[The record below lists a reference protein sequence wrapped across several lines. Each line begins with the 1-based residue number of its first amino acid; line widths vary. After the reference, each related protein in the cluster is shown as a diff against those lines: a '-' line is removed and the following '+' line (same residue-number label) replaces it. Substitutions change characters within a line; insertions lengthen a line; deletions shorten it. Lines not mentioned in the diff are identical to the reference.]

1 MLYCNNCGKELDSFT
16 VVCPACGCE
25 IRDKK
30 ATDSVK
36 EFYSDLLIARTTNE
50 KAYLIRSYPIPN
62 AKEDILEFMILAC
75 SNIPGEENQNIYEAW
90 LVKAQ
95 QAYQKAKLL
104 FGQDSDFAKIQ
115 QIYDNCIESID
126 AENRQEMNKYIL
138 ETVIRNG
145 ISCVGI
151 FILVVAV
158 IMDRTGGNAS
168 LMEIVGGIVLIAFA
182 AGLNK
187 RKAFFIDYIVSAVC
201 GLLMLW
207 LASMFHNGA
216 LVQLCAGVELIIA
229 AIQYFKSRKQSVK

>member
-138 ETVIRNG
+138 ETVG
-145 ISCVGI
+145 TESHVWGYL
-151 FILVVAV
+151 F
-158 IMDRTGGNAS
+158 
-168 LMEIVGGIVLIAFA
+168 
-182 AGLNK
+182 
-187 RKAFFIDYIVSAVC
+187 
-201 GLLMLW
+201 LL
-207 LASMFHNGA
+207 
-216 LVQLCAGVELIIA
+216 
-229 AIQYFKSRKQSVK
+229 

>member
-25 IRDKK
+25 IHNKK

-36 EFYSDLLIARTTNE
+36 EFYSDLLSARTANE

-62 AKEDILEFMILAC
+62 AREDVFEFMILAC
-75 SNIPGEENQNIYEAW
+75 SNIGVEENQDIYEAW
-90 LVKAQ
+90 LVKIQ

-104 FGQDSDFAKIQ
+104 FGQDSDFTKIQ
-115 QIYDNCIESID
+115 QIYDNCIEGID
-126 AENRQEMNKYIL
+126 AQNRQKMNKYIF

-151 FILVVAV
+151 FILIAAV

-168 LMEIVGGIVLIAFA
+168 LMELVGGIVLIAFA
-182 AGLNK
+182 TGLNK
-187 RKAFFIDYIVSAVC
+187 RRAVLIDYIVSAVC
-201 GLLMLW
+201 GLLMFW

-216 LVQLCAGVELIIA
+216 LVRLCAGVELIIV
-229 AIQYFKSRKQSVK
+229 AIQYFKGRKQSLK